1 MVKFSNSWSNSLGIF
16 KDTFKRIDT
25 SSLKLAQSVAWFS
38 NEGGVCLLIIL
49 LFKVSI
55 TAEWSKLRS
64 KFSSMLWSLMIFF
77 EIWRRPVCKSA
88 CWVKWHCCS
97 LISNLSPFSLVV
109 QILEPQSVCFIF
121 KSPPMINLWKWNSIF
136 PIFLKNGYTTSRN
149 VIVNT
154 FSKIEI
160 WQHFYYFFLL
170 SFFILLTVF
179 QNANSITLSSMLLAY
194 KIIIAIKE
202 LSFVKKIN
210 KFLVADRIL
219 CIWSIL
225 TNNNIFN
232 VFKRFYI
239 VKYHRQIY

>member
-1 MVKFSNSWSNSLGIF
+1 MFYIQISTDDKSLEMELYISYISQ
-16 KDTFKRIDT
+16 KR
-25 SSLKLAQSVAWFS
+25 L
-38 NEGGVCLLIIL
+38 
-49 LFKVSI
+49 
-55 TAEWSKLRS
+55 
-64 KFSSMLWSLMIFF
+64 
-77 EIWRRPVCKSA
+77 EI
-88 CWVKWHCCS
+88 
-97 LISNLSPFSLVV
+97 
-109 QILEPQSVCFIF
+109 
-121 KSPPMINLWKWNSIF
+121 
-136 PIFLKNGYTTSRN
+136 TTSRN